1 MAIIVNHWQRRDNTG
16 IEPFGNA
23 AYEVCRAERGVE
35 GVRNSRFYWVNSDT
49 IVMQTEAESFEVLDR
64 PGTPELGKAIFALT
78 DVARPLGTERWQ
90 DPRAATEL
98 YRRAGR

>member
-1 MAIIVNHWQRRDNTG
+1 MAIIVNKWQRRDSTG
-16 IEPFGNA
+16 IEALGNA

-49 IVMQTEAESFEVLDR
+49 IVIQTEAESFEALDR
-64 PGTPELGKAIFALT
+64 PSTPEVGKAIFALT

-90 DPRAATEL
+90 EPRAATEL